1 MVSYW
6 FFMTLFLKLLSNL
19 DLSFAF
25 KKFLISSHCSFVNNE
40 ELCFRFDST
49 HFINFS
55 RREGGN
61 EQIFGWWRGDS
72 PTTLPVGKIL
82 ERASLLLAF
91 CHCWWYIC
99 NTKNKDSE
107 KHKLYCGREM
117 ALQLMPGQFLD
128 ACWYIL
134 YIQECKVWEI
144 GKYII
149 QIKIILVMPY
159 LDLCIA
165 LLKIGCLFCIN
176 LLNFLSQLPLME

>member
-1 MVSYW
+1 MLQIW
-6 FFMTLFLKLLSNL
+6 FHPFH
-19 DLSFAF
+19 
-25 KKFLISSHCSFVNNE
+25 KFFQ
-40 ELCFRFDST
+40 
-49 HFINFS
+49 
-55 RREGGN
+55 EGGREWAN
-61 EQIFGWWRGDS
+61 FWLVEGG
-72 PTTLPVGKIL
+72 LPHNAPSRENPRK
-82 ERASLLLAF
+82 ASLLLAF